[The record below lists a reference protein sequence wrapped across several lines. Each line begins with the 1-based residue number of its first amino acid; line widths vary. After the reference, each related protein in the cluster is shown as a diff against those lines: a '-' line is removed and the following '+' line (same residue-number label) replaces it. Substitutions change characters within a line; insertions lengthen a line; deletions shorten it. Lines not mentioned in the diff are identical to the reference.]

1 MSAVP
6 ELRSAGKSNLA
17 FALRFLPG
25 RRKRDAMVFYRFCRT
40 IDDIAD
46 DPAVAL
52 SGKLR
57 GLEEWRGA
65 IAGRRHAELERV
77 VETHGIDRQLLL
89 EILEGCAMDLKP
101 ARYRTISDLEAY
113 CWRVA
118 CATGL
123 VSIRIFGCRDPRS
136 EVYATHLGHALQ
148 LVNILRD
155 LGEDARQGRIY
166 LPLEELARFGVDE
179 RELLEAK
186 PGAGFLGLMAF
197 QAGRAR
203 ARFAAAVPPEQ
214 DFRALRP
221 ARVMAGVYRAIL
233 DKLERGRFPVFTRE
247 VRLGRMEKA
256 MAAAAGLLES
266 GGSLK
271 GSMSKV
277 PFAPERKS
285 D

>member
-6 ELRSAGKSNLA
+6 ELRKAGESNLA

-25 RRKRDAMVFYRFCRT
+25 RRKTDAMVFFRFCRT

-46 DPAVAL
+46 DPAVPLAERM
-52 SGKLR
+52 R
-57 GLEEWRGA
+57 GLEQWRGA
-65 IAGRRHAELERV
+65 VEGGRHPELERLI
-77 VETHGIDRQLLL
+77 ENHGIERQLLL
-89 EILEGCAMDLKP
+89 EILSGCASDLEP
-101 ARYRTISDLEAY
+101 ARFRTIADLEAY

-136 EVYATHLGHALQ
+136 EAYATHLGHALQ

-155 LGEDARQGRIY
+155 LGEDARHGRIY
-166 LPLEELARFGVDE
+166 LPLEDLERFGVEE
-179 RELLEAK
+179 RGILEGR
-186 PGAGFLGLMAF
+186 PGPGFQGLMTF

-203 ARFAAAVPPEQ
+203 ARFAAAVAPEQ

-233 DKLERGRFPVFTRE
+233 DKLERGRFPVFQRV
-247 VRLGRMEKA
+247 VRLGRIEKVL
-256 MAAAAGLLES
+256 AAAAGLLES
-266 GGSLK
+266 DSSPRRHL
-271 GSMSKV
+271 SS
-277 PFAPERKS
+277 
-285 D
+285 

>member
-1 MSAVP
+1 MSAPP
-6 ELRSAGKSNLA
+6 ELRRAGESNLA

-25 RRKRDAMVFYRFCRT
+25 RKKRDAMVFYRFCRT

-46 DPAVAL
+46 DPAVPLAERM
-52 SGKLR
+52 R
-57 GLEEWRGA
+57 GLEEWRAA
-65 IAGRRHAELERV
+65 IDGRSHAALERLI
-77 VETHGIDRQLLL
+77 ETRGIERRLLL
-89 EILEGCAMDLKP
+89 EILEGCA
-101 ARYRTISDLEAY
+101 SDLEPVRFPTIGDLEVY

-136 EVYATHLGHALQ
+136 EIYATHLGHALQ

-155 LGEDARQGRIY
+155 LGEDARRGRIY
-166 LPLEELARFGVDE
+166 LPLEDLERFRVDE
-179 RELLEAK
+179 REILEEQ
-186 PGAGFLGLMAF
+186 PGEGFQRLMAF

-203 ARFAAAVPPEQ
+203 SRFAAAVAPEE

-233 DKLERGRFPVFTRE
+233 DKLERGRFPVFERM
-247 VRLGRMEKA
+247 VGLGRLEKA

-266 GGSLK
+266 GAHTRRRLS
-271 GSMSKV
+271 S
-277 PFAPERKS
+277 
-285 D
+285 